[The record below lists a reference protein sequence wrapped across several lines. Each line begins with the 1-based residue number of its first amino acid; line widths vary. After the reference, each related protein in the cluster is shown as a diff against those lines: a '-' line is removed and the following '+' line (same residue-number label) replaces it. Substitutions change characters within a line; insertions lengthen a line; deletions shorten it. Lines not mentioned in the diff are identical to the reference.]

1 MEFGRIGSTDCI
13 VSRLGF
19 GCGAASNYDYGLLD
33 EAAWIDGVGAALDA
47 GVNFFDVA
55 DIYGF
60 GHAENLLSRGLGSKR
75 REVIIATKGGLR
87 WDDNGRVSRDASPK
101 WIVRALEDSLRRL
114 RLDEIPLYQL
124 HWPDPQTPVEKTLD
138 ALTRCQKQGKI
149 RFIGLSNFSLADMQR
164 LRGKHRI
171 DSLQVPYNLLCR
183 DIEKGILSWCH
194 ITQTSV
200 FAHTGLARGLL
211 AGRRALGSAFEANDT
226 RNRSPYFSDHGRV
239 QKQSLLSTL
248 QLMSERTG
256 HSVPSIS
263 LRWILDEPRVS
274 AVLVGIK
281 NRQQLNENVAALDWS
296 LTSSDRE
303 TLAILSNA
311 CPSELAGTPAHQGAE
326 R

>member
-1 MEFGRIGSTDCI
+1 MEFGRIGGTDCI

-55 DIYGF
+55 DVYGF

-124 HWPDPQTPVEKTLD
+124 HWPDPQTPVEETLD
-138 ALTRCQKQGKI
+138 ALSRCQNEGKI
-149 RFIGLSNFSLADMQR
+149 RFIGLSNFSLTDMQR

-183 DIEKGILSWCH
+183 DIEKDILSWCH

-200 FAHTGLARGLL
+200 FVHTGLARGLL

-226 RNRSPYFSDHGRV
+226 RTRSPYFSDHGRV

-256 HSVPSIS
+256 RSVSSIS

-296 LTSSDRE
+296 LTSSDHE
-303 TLAILSNA
+303 ALAILSNA
-311 CPSELAGTPAHQGAE
+311 CPSDLAGTPAHQGAE